1 MESTKE
7 ALLNIYEVAKAA
19 KITPWK
25 ARQLIVAKVFEPYT
39 YIKRGSMEQPVF
51 RASDIDKILDA
62 IKKHAKKMAA

>member
-7 ALLNIYEVAKAA
+7 ALLNVYDVAKAA

-25 ARQLIVAKVFEPYT
+25 TRQLIIAEVIKPYGM
-39 YIKRGSMEQPVF
+39 IKRGSMDQPVF

-62 IKKHAKKMAA
+62 IKKHSKKMAA

>member
-7 ALLNIYEVAKAA
+7 ALLNVYEVAKAA

-25 ARQLIVAKVFEPYT
+25 TRQLIVAQV
-39 YIKRGSMEQPVF
+39 IKPFSFIRRGSMEQPVF
-51 RASDIDKILDA
+51 LASDIDKILDA